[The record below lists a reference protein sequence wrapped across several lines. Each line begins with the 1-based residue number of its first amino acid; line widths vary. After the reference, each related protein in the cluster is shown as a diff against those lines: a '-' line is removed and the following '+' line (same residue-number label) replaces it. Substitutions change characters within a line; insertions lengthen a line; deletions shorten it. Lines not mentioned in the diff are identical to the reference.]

1 MSDLKVCYN
10 ILSQV
15 YKQQTYGSISL
26 TSRLDEAKNRDFVT
40 RLVYGVL
47 QNNVKYDYYIAQMTA
62 KKPQN
67 SAVILLKIGM
77 YCIEGMDS
85 MPDYAAVNN
94 TVELSKEVGKQGSS
108 GFINGVLKAFCRKK
122 PALPQDGAQRL
133 SVETSVPLWVVK
145 QYIKQFGL
153 QKTQEFLSCKP
164 YELEHARINTLKTD
178 IKSVEAKLD
187 SVGAEYVE
195 DPQCANCLFVRNGQK
210 VRPLFDAGLITFQS
224 QTSVK
229 CCEIAG
235 VKDGDEVL
243 DMCAAPGGK
252 SVYFA
257 GAGENVKVLSCDVYH
272 HRLEL
277 IQQYAR
283 RMGVKLNVRLMDATV
298 YNKSLTNAYDVVL
311 CDVPC
316 SGLGVA
322 AKKPDVY
329 LFKDKDQIFG
339 ITETQ
344 AKILENGS
352 RYVRDGGTLV
362 YSTCTLLKDEN
373 EDMIKKFLKQ
383 NRHFRLEEEKYFL
396 PDGKGSDGFFVAKMR
411 RIDK

>member
-10 ILSQV
+10 LLSQV

-210 VRPLFDAGLITFQS
+210 VRPLFDVGLITFQS

-257 GAGENVKVLSCDVYH
+257 GVGENVKVLSCDVYH

>member
-26 TSRLDEAKNRDFVT
+26 TGKLGEAKNRDFVT

-178 IKSVEAKLD
+178 IKVVEAKLD

-298 YNKSLTNAYDVVL
+298 YNKSLANAYDVVL

>member
-26 TSRLDEAKNRDFVT
+26 TGKLGEAKNRDFVT

-178 IKSVEAKLD
+178 IKGVEAKLD

-298 YNKSLTNAYDVVL
+298 YNKSLANAYDVVL

-352 RYVRDGGTLV
+352 RYVRGGGTLV

>member
-15 YKQQTYGSISL
+15 YKQQTYGSVSL
-26 TSRLDEAKNRDFVT
+26 TSRLNEAKNRDFVT

-47 QNNVKYDYYIAQMTA
+47 GNNVKYDYYISQMTA

-77 YCIEGMDS
+77 YCIECMDS

-94 TVELSKEVGKQGSS
+94 TVELSKEIGKQGSS
-108 GFINGVLKAFCRKK
+108 GFINGVLKAFCRQK
-122 PALPQDGAQRL
+122 PKLPADEVQRL
-133 SVETSVPLWVVK
+133 SVIASVPLWVVR
-145 QYIKQFGL
+145 QYAKQFGL
-153 QKTQEFLSCKP
+153 ERTREFLECKP
-164 YELEHARINTLKTD
+164 FELEHARVNTKKTD
-178 IKSVEAKLD
+178 MQTVLKKLD
-187 SVGAEYVE
+187 DAGAEYIIDE
-195 DPQCANCLFVRNGQK
+195 ECENCFFVRNGQK

-224 QTSVK
+224 LTSVK
-229 CCEIAG
+229 CCLTAA

-252 SVYFA
+252 SVFFA
-257 GAGENVKVLSCDVYH
+257 AVGDNVKVLSCDVYH

-283 RMGVKLNVRLMDATV
+283 RMGVKLDVRLMDATV
-298 YNKSLTNAYDVVL
+298 YNKSLTESFDVVL

-329 LFKDKDQIFG
+329 LFKEKDMIFG
-339 ITETQ
+339 LTQTQ
-344 AKILENGS
+344 AKIIENGA
-352 RYVRDGGTLV
+352 RYVKQGGTLV
-362 YSTCTLLKDEN
+362 YSTCTLLKEEN
-373 EDMIKKFLKQ
+373 EEIIKKFLKQ
-383 NRHFRLEEEKYFL
+383 NRHFKLDSQQLFL

-411 RIDK
+411 RTDK

>member
-26 TSRLDEAKNRDFVT
+26 TGKLDEAKNRDFVT

-133 SVETSVPLWVVK
+133 SVEVSVPLWVVK

-187 SVGAEYVE
+187 AVGAEYVE
-195 DPQCANCLFVRNGQK
+195 DTKCADCLFVRNGQK
-210 VRPLFDAGLITFQS
+210 VRPLFDAGFITFQS

-257 GAGENVKVLSCDVYH
+257 GVGENVKVLSCDVYH

-298 YNKSLTNAYDVVL
+298 YNKSLANAYDVVL

-322 AKKPDVY
+322 ARKPDVY

>member
-15 YKQQTYGSISL
+15 YKQRTYGSISL

-178 IKSVEAKLD
+178 IKGVEAKLD

-257 GAGENVKVLSCDVYH
+257 GVGENVKVLSCDVYH

-283 RMGVKLNVRLMDATV
+283 RIGVKLNVRLMDATV

>member
-26 TSRLDEAKNRDFVT
+26 TGKLGEAKNRDFVT

-187 SVGAEYVE
+187 SVGAEYVK

-257 GAGENVKVLSCDVYH
+257 GAGENIKVLSCDVYH

-339 ITETQ
+339 IAETQ

-373 EDMIKKFLKQ
+373 EDIIKKFLKQ
-383 NRHFRLEEEKYFL
+383 NRHFKLEEEKYFL

>member
-15 YKQQTYGSISL
+15 YKQQAYGSISL
-26 TSRLDEAKNRDFVT
+26 TNRLGRTKNRDFVT

-47 QNNVKYDYYIAQMTA
+47 GNDVKYDYYIARMTA

-77 YCIEGMDS
+77 YCIECMDS

-108 GFINGVLKAFCRKK
+108 GFINGVLKAFCRQK
-122 PALPQDGAQRL
+122 PKLPDDETQRL
-133 SVETSVPLWVVK
+133 SVEASVPLWIVR
-145 QYIKQFGL
+145 QYIKQFGAA
-153 QKTQEFLSCKP
+153 KTREFLTCKP
-164 YELEHARINTLKTD
+164 FELEHARVNLSKTAPAE
-178 IKSVEAKLD
+178 VLAKLD
-187 SVGAEYVE
+187 AAGTEYVADQE
-195 DPQCANCLFVRNGQK
+195 NADCFFVRNCPA
-210 VRPLFDAGLITFQS
+210 VRKLFDAGLITFQS
-224 QTSVK
+224 LTSVR
-229 CCEIAG
+229 CCRTAG
-235 VKDGDEVL
+235 VKDGDNVL

-257 GAGENVKVLSCDVYH
+257 QAAKDVKVLSCDVYH

-283 RMGVKLNVRLMDATV
+283 RMGVKLDVRLLDATV
-298 YNKSLTNAYDVVL
+298 FNKSMSEAYDLVL

-329 LFKDKDQIFG
+329 LFKDKDLVFG
-339 ITETQ
+339 LTQVQ
-344 AKILENGS
+344 AKILENGAE
-352 RYVRDGGTLV
+352 YVRQGGTLV
-362 YSTCTLLKDEN
+362 YSTCTLLKEEN
-373 EDMIKKFLKQ
+373 DDVVKKFLKQ
-383 NRHFRLEEEKYFL
+383 NRKFRLESSETYL
-396 PDGKGSDGFFVAKMR
+396 PDGKGADGFFVAKMR
-411 RIDK
+411 RTE

>member
-26 TSRLDEAKNRDFVT
+26 TGKLDEAKNRDFVT

-122 PALPQDGAQRL
+122 PALPQDGTQRL

-178 IKSVEAKLD
+178 IKSVEEKLD
-187 SVGAEYVE
+187 AVGAEYVE

-298 YNKSLTNAYDVVL
+298 YNKSLANAYDVVL

>member
-26 TSRLDEAKNRDFVT
+26 TGKLDEAKNRDFVT

-195 DPQCANCLFVRNGQK
+195 DPQCADCLFVRNGQK

-257 GAGENVKVLSCDVYH
+257 GVGENVKVLSCDVYH

-298 YNKSLTNAYDVVL
+298 YNKSLANAYDVVL

-383 NRHFRLEEEKYFL
+383 NRHFRLDEEKYFL

>member
-26 TSRLDEAKNRDFVT
+26 TGKLGEAKNRDFVT

-178 IKSVEAKLD
+178 IKGVEAKLD

-257 GAGENVKVLSCDVYH
+257 GAGESVKVLSCDVYH

-298 YNKSLTNAYDVVL
+298 YNKSLANAYDVVL

>member
-15 YKQQTYGSISL
+15 YKQQAYGSISL
-26 TSRLDEAKNRDFVT
+26 TSKLGEAKNRDFVT

-47 QNNVKYDYYIAQMTA
+47 RNDVKYDYYIAQMTA

-77 YCIEGMDS
+77 YCVEGMDS

-94 TVELSKEVGKQGSS
+94 TVELAKEVGKQGST
-108 GFINGVLKAFCRKK
+108 GFINGVLKAFCRKR
-122 PALPQDGAQRL
+122 PSMPTDATQRL
-133 SVETSVPLWVVK
+133 SVEASVPLWIVR
-145 QYIKQFGL
+145 QYIRQYGFDATSG
-153 QKTQEFLSCKP
+153 FLTAIP
-164 YELEHARINTLKTD
+164 LELEHARVNTRKTTVAEV
-178 IKSVEAKLD
+178 KKRLQESG
-187 SVGAEYVE
+187 VGFVE
-195 DPQCANCLFVRNGQK
+195 DGEFEDCLFVRNGQQ

-224 QTSVK
+224 LTSVR
-229 CCEIAG
+229 CCRIAG

-252 SVYFA
+252 SVFFA
-257 GAGENVKVLSCDVYH
+257 GVGDNVRVISCDVYH
-272 HRLEL
+272 HRLQL

-283 RMGVKLNVRLMDATV
+283 RMGVKPDVRLMDATQF
-298 YNKSLTNAYDVVL
+298 NKAFVRSFDVVL

-322 AKKPDVY
+322 AKKPDIY
-329 LFKDKDQIFG
+329 LFKDKDCVFG
-339 ITETQ
+339 LTQ
-344 AKILENGS
+344 TQSRILENAS
-352 RYVRDGGTLV
+352 AYVRDGGTLV

-373 EDMIKKFLKQ
+373 EDRIKKFLKEH
-383 NRHFRLEEEKYFL
+383 RDYKIEEQHTYL
-396 PDGKGSDGFFVAKMR
+396 PDDKGCDGFFVAKMKR
-411 RIDK
+411 SVV

>member
-26 TSRLDEAKNRDFVT
+26 TGKLDEAKNRDFVT

-195 DPQCANCLFVRNGQK
+195 DPQCADCLFVRNGQK

-298 YNKSLTNAYDVVL
+298 YNKSLANAYDVVL

-352 RYVRDGGTLV
+352 RYVRGGGTLV

>member
-26 TSRLDEAKNRDFVT
+26 TGKLNEAKNRDFVT

-178 IKSVEAKLD
+178 IKSVEEKLD
-187 SVGAEYVE
+187 AVGAEYVE
-195 DPQCANCLFVRNGQK
+195 DPQCADCLFVRNGQK

-298 YNKSLTNAYDVVL
+298 YNKSLANAYDVVL

-352 RYVRDGGTLV
+352 RYVRGGGTLV

>member
-26 TSRLDEAKNRDFVT
+26 TGKLDEAKNRDFVT

-178 IKSVEAKLD
+178 IKGVEAKLD

-298 YNKSLTNAYDVVL
+298 YNKSLANAYDVVL

-352 RYVRDGGTLV
+352 RYVRGGGTLV

-373 EDMIKKFLKQ
+373 EDMIKKFIKQ

>member
-15 YKQQTYGSISL
+15 YKQQAYGSISL
-26 TSRLDEAKNRDFVT
+26 TNKLGEAKNRDFVT

-47 QNNVKYDYYIAQMTA
+47 RNDVRYDYFIAQMTA

-67 SAVILLKIGM
+67 SAIILLKIGM

-94 TVELSKEVGKQGSS
+94 TVELTKEIGKQGSS

-122 PALPQDGAQRL
+122 PALPTEPAQRL
-133 SVETSVPLWVVK
+133 SVEASVPLWIVR
-145 QYIKQFGL
+145 QYIKQYGAES
-153 QKTQEFLSCKP
+153 TREFLGCKP
-164 YELEHARINTLKTD
+164 LELEHARVNLKKTD
-178 IKSVEAKLD
+178 TGAVKEKLQALNVEF
-187 SVGAEYVE
+187 EE
-195 DPQCANCLFVRNGQK
+195 DDENPDCLFVRNSQS

-224 QTSVK
+224 LTSVR
-229 CCEIAG
+229 CCKIAD
-235 VKDGDEVL
+235 VKDGDNVL

-257 GAGENVKVLSCDVYH
+257 GIGDNVKVLSCDIYH
-272 HRLEL
+272 HRLQL

-283 RMGVKLNVRLMDATV
+283 RMGLKLDVRLLDATV
-298 YNKSLTNAYDVVL
+298 ANKSFDRAFDVVL

-316 SGLGVA
+316 SNLGVA

-329 LFKDKDQIFG
+329 LFKDKDAIFSL
-339 ITETQ
+339 TQTQ
-344 AKILENGS
+344 AKILENGAG
-352 RYVRDGGTLV
+352 YVKEGGALV
-362 YSTCTLLKDEN
+362 YSTCTLLKEEN
-373 EDMIKKFLKQ
+373 EEIVKRFLKA
-383 NRHFRLEEEKYFL
+383 NKKYKLESQQVYL
-396 PDGKGSDGFFVAKMR
+396 PDDKGSDGFFVAKLR
-411 RIDK
+411 RVRA

>member
-122 PALPQDGAQRL
+122 PALPQDGTQRL

-257 GAGENVKVLSCDVYH
+257 GAGENIKVLSCDVYH

>member
-178 IKSVEAKLD
+178 IKGVEAKLD

-298 YNKSLTNAYDVVL
+298 YNKSLVNAYDVVL

-352 RYVRDGGTLV
+352 RYVRGGGTLV

>member
-1 MSDLKVCYN
+1 MTDLRVCYN

-15 YKQQTYGSISL
+15 YKQQAYGSISL
-26 TSRLDEAKNRDFVT
+26 TSKLGEAKNRDFVT

-47 QNNVKYDYYIAQMTA
+47 RNDVRYDYFIAKMTA

-67 SAVILLKIGM
+67 SAIILLKIGM
-77 YCIEGMDS
+77 YCIEEMDS

-108 GFINGVLKAFCRKK
+108 GFINGVLKAFCRQK
-122 PALPQDGAQRL
+122 PSLPSDEVQRL
-133 SVETSVPLWVVK
+133 SVEASVPLWVLR
-145 QYIKQFGL
+145 QYIKQFGMA
-153 QKTQEFLSCKP
+153 KTKEFITCKP
-164 YELEHARINTLKTD
+164 LELEHARVNLRKTD
-178 IKSVEAKLD
+178 VATVKSRLDALGVEYTD
-187 SVGAEYVE
+187 DIENP
-195 DPQCANCLFVRNGQK
+195 DCLFVRNGQK
-210 VRPLFDAGLITFQS
+210 IRPLFDAGLITFQS
-224 QTSVK
+224 LTSVR
-229 CCEIAG
+229 CCKAAG

-257 GAGENVKVLSCDVYH
+257 GLSDNIKVHSCDVYH

-283 RMGVKLNVRLMDATV
+283 RMGVKMDVRLLDATV
-298 YNKSLTNAYDVVL
+298 FNKALVDTFDVVL

-316 SGLGVA
+316 SNLGVA

-329 LFKDKDQIFG
+329 LFKDKDRIFV

-344 AKILENGS
+344 SKILENGA
-352 RYVRDGGTLV
+352 RYVKEGGTLV

-373 EDMIKKFLKQ
+373 ENIVKKFLKQ
-383 NRHFRLEEEKYFL
+383 NRGFILESQQTYL
-396 PDGKGSDGFFVAKMR
+396 PDDKGSDGFFVAKMR
-411 RIDK
+411 RSKA

>member
-26 TSRLDEAKNRDFVT
+26 TGKLDEAKNRDFVT

-195 DPQCANCLFVRNGQK
+195 DPQCTNCLFVRNGQK

-298 YNKSLTNAYDVVL
+298 YNKSLANAYDVVL

>member
-26 TSRLDEAKNRDFVT
+26 TGKLDEAKNRDFVT

-122 PALPQDGAQRL
+122 PALPQDGTQRL

-178 IKSVEAKLD
+178 IKGVEAKLD

-257 GAGENVKVLSCDVYH
+257 GAGENIKVLSCDVYY

-373 EDMIKKFLKQ
+373 EDIIKKFLKQ